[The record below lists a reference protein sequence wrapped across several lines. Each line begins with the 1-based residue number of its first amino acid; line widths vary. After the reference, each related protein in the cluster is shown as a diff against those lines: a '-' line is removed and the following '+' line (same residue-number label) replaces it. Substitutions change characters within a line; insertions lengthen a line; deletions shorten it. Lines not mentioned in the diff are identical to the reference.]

1 MNRLA
6 MDSLGAL
13 EVSNRPIYVEPKIMD
28 LPEGATVRIPEKGIE
43 IKSKKITTP
52 NEPKSIVQIKKPFKI
67 KDIDGYALTD
77 DEINVLNKSPS
88 YPPLYVELHED
99 DHHRFGD
106 YLMYDHPIVNE
117 LTNRKIA
124 DYHYKQLTGKDI
136 NTAGDYE
143 MMIRSRLS
151 DRSVPSAEVDE
162 VMREIKAAANLDFQR
177 IKEMKVD
184 VTKDYKLPYIV

>member
-6 MDSLGAL
+6 IDSIDAL
-13 EVSNRPIYVEPKIMD
+13 EGSNRTIYVEPTVVN
-28 LPEGATVRIPEKGIE
+28 LPEGATVRIPGKGIE

-67 KDIDGYALTD
+67 KGLDGYALTD
-77 DEINVLNKSPS
+77 DEINVLNKNPS

-99 DHHRFGD
+99 DHHRFEG
-106 YLMYDHPIVNE
+106 YIMFDHPIVNE
-117 LTNRKIA
+117 LTNRRIA

-136 NTAGDYE
+136 NSAGDYE
-143 MMIRSRLS
+143 RMIRGRLS
-151 DRSVPSAEVDE
+151 HRNVSSTEVDDI
-162 VMREIKAAANLDFQR
+162 MREIRAASNFDFQR

-184 VTKDYKLPYIV
+184 VTKDYKLPYVV